1 MEIMWES
8 LSQSEETFKSKVVFF
23 FFGFSLFF
31 FCFLFFPSCCQKRM
45 GVRMEEGE
53 GVDLRDA
60 LYCKGPWGRDLGCPL
75 GAKRV
80 PAWQLT
86 RKRGLRSCNHKG
98 LNTANDLNELRSE
111 FFPKPKLGEADPL
124 ISVLWD
130 SRQRILW
137 NQPRLLTY
145 TTMR

>member
-23 FFGFSLFF
+23 FFLVFL
-31 FCFLFFPSCCQKRM
+31 CFLFFVFPQLVSEK
-45 GVRMEEGE
+45 EGSE
-53 GVDLRDA
+53 DGRGRGWTWGMLSTA
-60 LYCKGPWGRDLGCPL
+60 KGPWGRDLGCPL

-80 PAWQLT
+80 PARQLT

-98 LNTANDLNELRSE
+98 LNTANDLNQLRSE